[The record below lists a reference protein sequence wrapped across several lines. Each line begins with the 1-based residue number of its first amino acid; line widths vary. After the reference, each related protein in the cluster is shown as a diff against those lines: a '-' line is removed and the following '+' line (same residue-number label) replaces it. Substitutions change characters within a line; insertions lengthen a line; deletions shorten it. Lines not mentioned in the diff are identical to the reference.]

1 MLACNYSGYFE
12 CSFDQETQRGME
24 TEKKILGKGLKKMS
38 AYDYVVLYRK
48 RREVFPVEQD
58 TIDCEYQ

>member
-24 TEKKILGKGLKKMS
+24 TEKKIFGKGLQKLS
-38 AYDYVVLYRK
+38 AHNYVVLYSSRAG
-48 RREVFPVEQD
+48 RYLQ
-58 TIDCEYQ
+58 

>member
-48 RREVFPVEQD
+48 RREVFPLE
-58 TIDCEYQ
+58 

>member
-24 TEKKILGKGLKKMS
+24 TEKKILGKGLKKLCS
-38 AYDYVVLYRK
+38 NHI
-48 RREVFPVEQD
+48 EVAQGGVSSRARHN
-58 TIDCEYQ
+58 